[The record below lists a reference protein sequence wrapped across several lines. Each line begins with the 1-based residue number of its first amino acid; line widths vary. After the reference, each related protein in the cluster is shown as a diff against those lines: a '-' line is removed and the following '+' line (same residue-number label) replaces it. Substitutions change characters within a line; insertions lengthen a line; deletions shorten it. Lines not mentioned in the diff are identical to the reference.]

1 MLDRVLRV
9 IKLDKSVYAE
19 VEADEMATS
28 QAAIVVAI
36 VAFLSAIGGGLGRV
50 VSGEGRGFILAFLSA
65 ILGTFIGWLVW
76 SAVTYFV
83 GTSVFKGE
91 ATMGEMLR
99 VIGFA
104 QAPQILGVLSFI
116 PCVGWLFSLAGFLLS
131 LYAGFLAI
139 QEGLDLDTGETI
151 ATILIGGIV
160 AFIVSL
166 VIGLIFGVGLVGFS
180 ALGNL
185 FRG

>member
-1 MLDRVLRV
+1 
-9 IKLDKSVYAE
+9 
-19 VEADEMATS
+19 
-28 QAAIVVAI
+28 
-36 VAFLSAIGGGLGRV
+36 
-50 VSGEGRGFILAFLSA
+50 
-65 ILGTFIGWLVW
+65 
-76 SAVTYFV
+76 
-83 GTSVFKGE
+83 
-91 ATMGEMLR
+91 
-99 VIGFA
+99 
-104 QAPQILGVLSFI
+104 
-116 PCVGWLFSLAGFLLS
+116 CVGWLFSLAGFLLS